1 MICSAAND
9 CKIWPVLSVL
19 GGFLK
24 ETNSFGV
31 AIFPIGGLVL
41 EKQMESKFVSV
52 KNRAIGD
59 APDSTPDAVE
69 DQPEKDHGVASAWI
83 SDARG
88 STNCNRS
95 AIG

>member
-69 DQPEKDHGVASAWI
+69 DQPEKDHGGTGAWI
-83 SDARG
+83 SNARDA
-88 STNCNRS
+88 TNGNRPN
-95 AIG
+95 IG